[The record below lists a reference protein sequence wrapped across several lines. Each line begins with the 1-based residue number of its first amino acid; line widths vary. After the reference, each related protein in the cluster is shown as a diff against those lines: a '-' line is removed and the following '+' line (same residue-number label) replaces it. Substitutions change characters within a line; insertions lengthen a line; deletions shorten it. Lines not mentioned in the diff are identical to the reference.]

1 MSRGPG
7 RWQRSALALLQS
19 GDELIF
25 GQIAAAVGAL
35 TWSNRVALR
44 RALDRL
50 VATGH
55 LGKRSGKRIYG
66 GPRDIVW
73 FRIVN
78 DRAG

>member
-7 RWQRSALALLQS
+7 RWQRAALALLQN

-55 LGKRSGKRIYG
+55 LGKRVGQAN
-66 GPRDIVW
+66 VW
-73 FRIVN
+73 RSARYRVVSH
-78 DRAG
+78 RQ